1 MKGLEQAVQNKEYSL
16 DGDIKDTLLLLYT
29 NCTDCKE
36 KINMHIQKL
45 IKITSE
51 LEPTYS
57 YLLLDLS
64 NKSKPNYLEMVDEA
78 NKNSTIF
85 SRLLNT
91 SSDQDI
97 PKHINTIFL
106 NYIMIINMLK
116 KEYHFIITTLKT
128 INKNLEQ
135 RYISLD
141 GLMKGLN
148 LKNQSIDDIETLDD
162 ISTDSD
168 FEDDTV
174 EASADP
180 REISASSSSFF

>member
-1 MKGLEQAVQNKEYSL
+1 
-16 DGDIKDTLLLLYT
+16 
-29 NCTDCKE
+29 
-36 KINMHIQKL
+36 
-45 IKITSE
+45 
-51 LEPTYS
+51 
-57 YLLLDLS
+57 
-64 NKSKPNYLEMVDEA
+64 MVDEA

-135 RYISLD
+135 KYISLD

-148 LKNQSIDDIETLDD
+148 LKNQSVDEIETLDD

-168 FEDDTV
+168 FEDDTI
-174 EASADP
+174 EDSANLK
-180 REISASSSSFF
+180 EISASSSSFF

>member
-1 MKGLEQAVQNKEYSL
+1 
-16 DGDIKDTLLLLYT
+16 
-29 NCTDCKE
+29 
-36 KINMHIQKL
+36 MHIQKL
-45 IKITSE
+45 IHITSE
-51 LEPTYS
+51 LEPTYN

-64 NKSKPNYLEMVDEA
+64 NKAKPNYLEMVDEA
-78 NKNSTIF
+78 NRNSTVF

-97 PKHINTIFL
+97 PKNINTIFL

-148 LKNQSIDDIETLDD
+148 LKNQSNDIDTLDD

-168 FEDDTV
+168 FDD
-174 EASADP
+174 ADVDYS
-180 REISASSSSFF
+180 ISVSDSVSGSGSGNESSFF